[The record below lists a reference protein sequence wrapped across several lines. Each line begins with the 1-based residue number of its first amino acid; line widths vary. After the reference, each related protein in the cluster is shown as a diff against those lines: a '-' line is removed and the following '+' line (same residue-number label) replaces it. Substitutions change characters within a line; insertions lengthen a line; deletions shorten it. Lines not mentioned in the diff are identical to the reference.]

1 MQELKE
7 ILQEI
12 NSSSDLSV
20 ENVVEKI
27 KDELQQKLPDIYS
40 EWESNQFD
48 INHPLIQDH
57 IFSIAIR
64 DSYAKL
70 LELCKKGAETL
81 LCIAAKHGY
90 TKIVEN
96 LLENGAKTDVKT
108 GYCKRAPL
116 HSAAQY
122 GHIQVVEV
130 LLKKGAKV
138 DLQDGKG

>member
-48 INHPLIQDH
+48 INHPLI
-57 IFSIAIR
+57 
-64 DSYAKL
+64 
-70 LELCKKGAETL
+70 
-81 LCIAAKHGY
+81 
-90 TKIVEN
+90 
-96 LLENGAKTDVKT
+96 
-108 GYCKRAPL
+108 
-116 HSAAQY
+116 
-122 GHIQVVEV
+122 
-130 LLKKGAKV
+130 
-138 DLQDGKG
+138 